1 MISVEEALGAV
12 LALVAPV
19 GAESVPLREAG
30 GRVLAEPV
38 VAARAQPPFAASAM
52 DGYAARSADVAP
64 GTRLRVLGEAAAGRP
79 WGGTVEPGTAIRI
92 LTGAPIP
99 AGADR
104 VVIQED
110 VERTGDA
117 VTLRAGLDA
126 GPHIRP
132 AGGDFAAGAR
142 IEAPVLLTP
151 ERIALAAAMG
161 CAAPRV
167 ARRPVVALMATGDEL
182 APPGEPLGDGQ
193 VVASNAY
200 GLAAMAEAAGA
211 EARLLPI
218 ARDDRAS
225 LEAGFA
231 LAEGAELIVTIGGA
245 SVGDHDLVAPVA
257 RALGLAPSFHRV
269 AMRPGKPLMA
279 GRLGASVLLG
289 LPGNPVSALVCGRVF
304 MVPMIRRML
313 GLDPRAR
320 ILALPLAAPLGPNG
334 PRVHYMR
341 ARRVQ
346 GGVAAFER
354 QDSALLSVLAA
365 ADLLIVRPSRDGAR
379 AVGEVVACLPLGA
392 PFDTDGERS

>member
-1 MISVEEALGAV
+1 MISVEEALASV
-12 LALVAPV
+12 LSLVRTV
-19 GAESVPLREAG
+19 EAEAVPLRAAA

-38 VAARAQPPFAASAM
+38 VAARDQPPFAASAM
-52 DGYAARSADVAP
+52 DGYAARSADAAP
-64 GTRLRVLGEAAAGRP
+64 GAALRVVGEAAAGRP
-79 WGGTVEPGTAIRI
+79 FEGRVGPGEAVRI
-92 LTGAPIP
+92 FTGAPVP
-99 AGADR
+99 EGADR
-104 VVIQED
+104 IVIQED
-110 VERTGDA
+110 VERRGDRA
-117 VTLRAGLDA
+117 VVGEGLDP

-142 IEAPVLLTP
+142 IEAPALLTP

-182 APPGEPLGDGQ
+182 VPPGEPPGPGQ

-225 LEAGFA
+225 LEMGFA
-231 LAEGAELIVTIGGA
+231 LARGSDLLVTIGGA

-257 RALGLAPSFHRV
+257 RDLGVALSFHRV

-279 GRLGASVLLG
+279 GRLAAMALLG

-304 MVPMIRRML
+304 MVPAIRRML
-313 GLDPRAR
+313 GLDPRER
-320 ILALPLAAPLGPNG
+320 TLSLPLAEPLEPNG
-334 PRVHYMR
+334 PRRHYMR
-341 ARRVQ
+341 ARRLD
-346 GGVAAFER
+346 GGVAAAAR
-354 QDSALLSVLAA
+354 QDSSLLSVLAS
-365 ADLLIVRPSRDGAR
+365 ADLLILRAPRDPARPAGHR
-379 AVGEVVACLPLGA
+379 VECLPLRGG
-392 PFDTDGERS
+392 FDSEGERS